1 MKVLVVVDMQNDFVY
16 GALKNEMAE
25 QIIPDVRAKIEQ
37 AYQEDKQV
45 FFTKDTHGDLYM
57 QTEEGRNLPV
67 PHCILGTDGWEI
79 VDELK
84 DLALSNKHN
93 VINKYTFGSTRL
105 GELLKTIADSEN
117 IEEIEVI
124 GICTDIC
131 VLSNVALIKAFLP
144 NVPIVVDA
152 KCCAG
157 VTRESHDTALNAMK
171 AIQVKIEN
179 EGQECWR

>member
-25 QIIPDVRAKIEQ
+25 KIIPTVKLKIAQ
-37 AYQEDKQV
+37 AYVEDKQV
-45 FFTKDTHGDLYM
+45 FFTRDTHGDLYM
-57 QTEEGRNLPV
+57 QSEEGKNLPV
-67 PHCILGTDGWEI
+67 PHCILDTEGWEI

-84 DLALSNKHN
+84 DLAIVNKHN
-93 VINKYTFGSTRL
+93 VINKYTFGSVRL
-105 GELLKTIADSEN
+105 GEILKDIANTEQ

-144 NVPIVVDA
+144 NVPIYVDA
-152 KCCAG
+152 ACCAG
-157 VTRESHDTALNAMK
+157 VTVESHDTAINAMK
-171 AIQVKIEN
+171 AIQVKIRN
-179 EGQECWR
+179 EGEEPWR

>member
-25 QIIPDVRAKIEQ
+25 QIIPDVRAKVEQ
-37 AYQEDKQV
+37 AYKEEKMV
-45 FFTKDTHGDLYM
+45 FFTRDTHGDLYM

-67 PHCILGTDGWEI
+67 PHCKIETKGWELI
-79 VDELK
+79 D
-84 DLALSNKHN
+84 ALRDFAIANEHN
-93 VINKYTFGSTRL
+93 VINTYTFGSVKL
-105 GELLKTIADSEN
+105 GEILKALEEKEN

-124 GICTDIC
+124 GVCTDIC
-131 VLSNVALIKAFLP
+131 VLSNVALIKAFVP

-157 VTRESHDTALNAMK
+157 VSAESHDTALNAMK

-179 EGQECWR
+179 EGQERWR